1 MPTTRA
7 DTALKYGVQ
16 GTEKSIGIQGVKK
29 ADKIFKETIN
39 PAIER
44 SKVTH
49 NIDDV
54 FSEVEKKIAETRSV
68 TRKQELIDGL
78 NAWKEEFATT
88 GKKIFNTGDLQAEK
102 SALDKFTQSKIF
114 KGKEVADGYN
124 QVKNILAN
132 VMRQR
137 VRDDLGKTGVKNA
150 KELYKEWANLMELEN
165 IGIK

>member
-49 NIDDV
+49 KIDDI

-137 VRDDLGKTGVKNA
+137 VRDDLGKTGIKNA
-150 KELYKEWANLMELEN
+150 KELYKEWSNLMELES

>member
-44 SKVTH
+44 SKAVH

-54 FSEVEKKIAETRSV
+54 F
-68 TRKQELIDGL
+68 
-78 NAWKEEFATT
+78 
-88 GKKIFNTGDLQAEK
+88 
-102 SALDKFTQSKIF
+102 
-114 KGKEVADGYN
+114 
-124 QVKNILAN
+124 
-132 VMRQR
+132 
-137 VRDDLGKTGVKNA
+137 
-150 KELYKEWANLMELEN
+150 
-165 IGIK
+165 